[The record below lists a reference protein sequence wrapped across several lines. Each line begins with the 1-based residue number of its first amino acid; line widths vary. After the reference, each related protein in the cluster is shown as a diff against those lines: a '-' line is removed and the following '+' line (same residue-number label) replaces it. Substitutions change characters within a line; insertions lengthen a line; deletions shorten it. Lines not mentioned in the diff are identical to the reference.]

1 MICYIRIANT
11 TEAMITIF
19 AAVEQSLIDNTVDD
33 VLRKELYTTRKV
45 ASKVIANWA
54 NKETSRGFTWNW
66 NFELA
71 RWERWIGDALHVM
84 MIEEYVVRDEE
95 EKDPLEWIYGQQ
107 QTFPLGEFIYQPPPS
122 DCMHDNCPTCKGTGY
137 NAYGGRC
144 VHGIACPCAKCRITC

>member
-84 MIEEYVVRDEE
+84 MIEEYVVRAENKE
-95 EKDPLEWIYGQQ
+95 NSFQ
-107 QTFPLGEFIYQPPPS
+107 QTDLVPLL
-122 DCMHDNCPTCKGTGY
+122 K
-137 NAYGGRC
+137 
-144 VHGIACPCAKCRITC
+144 